1 MKREAR
7 AAGRD
12 ALQDRARGPQSS
24 RYAYP
29 TERVRPDIMADMVNL
44 KVMEATQNDV
54 GFGVARVDSATRQ
67 RLKVAVGDVVEV
79 RGRKTTAAVVQKAN
93 PEDEGK
99 NVIRLE
105 AVIRRNARVSIGDR
119 VEVARVEAPTAEAI
133 TIAPIY
139 SGAPK
144 MDLGPGLE
152 AFVAKALSRRPFVR
166 GDAFVV
172 PGVFLMGGSLLFL
185 VISTTPKGIVV
196 VGPNTLVT
204 IREETVNE
212 AEITAPRVSYE
223 DIGGLREKLSRVREM
238 IELPLK
244 HPELFDRLAISPPK
258 GVLLYGPP
266 GTGKTLIAKAVASEA
281 GAHFISIAG
290 PEIISKYYGESE
302 KELREKFEE
311 AEKHAPSV
319 IFIDE
324 LDSIAPRRDEVV
336 GEVERRVVAQLLTLM
351 DGLSGRGNVIVI
363 AATNREEAIDPA
375 LRRPGRFD
383 REIEIG
389 VPTVEGRRE
398 ILQIHTRGMPIE
410 GSDKERE
417 KLQDELAGITHGFV
431 GADLAALAREAAMRA
446 LRRYLPEIDFDRPI
460 SVSLLERMKVTPV
473 DFREALKQIEPS
485 SLRDVTIEVPSV
497 RWEEVGGLDRV
508 KQDLSESVELPFKNP
523 NAFKNLGIDPP
534 RGILLFGPP
543 GVGKTLLAKAV
554 ATESQAN
561 FISVKGPEV
570 MSKWVGE
577 SEKAIRV
584 IFKKARQASP
594 AVVFIDEADAIAPKR
609 GLQNS
614 SGVTERIV
622 NQLLTSID
630 GLETLERVVVLAAT
644 NRPDIIDEAL
654 LRTGRFDRLIYVAP
668 PDLTARVA
676 ILKVHTKKMP
686 LEGVDIQ
693 ELASRTD
700 GFVGSD
706 LASICRQAGLQALRE
721 TPNAKKVTG
730 RHFDLALQN
739 AHASVDKETLKFYE
753 QFARSVSSV
762 RVTTRRESA
771 EEVIYR

>member
-1 MKREAR
+1 MSD
-7 AAGRD
+7 GV
-12 ALQDRARGPQSS
+12 
-24 RYAYP
+24 
-29 TERVRPDIMADMVNL
+29 TL
-44 KVMEATQNDV
+44 KVAEAAQNDV
-54 GFGVARVDSATRQ
+54 GFGLARLDQATRQ
-67 RLKVAVGDVVEV
+67 RLKVAPGDAVEI
-79 RGRKTTAAVVQKAN
+79 RGRKITAAVVQKGL
-93 PEDEGK
+93 PEDEGRG
-99 NVIRLE
+99 VVRLE
-105 AVIRRNARVSIGDR
+105 AVIRRNGRLSIGDR
-119 VEVARVEAPTAEAI
+119 VEVARAECPVAESI

-144 MDLGPGLE
+144 MDLGAGLE
-152 AFVAKALSRRPFVR
+152 SFVGKALARRPFVR
-166 GDAFVV
+166 GDVFVV

-185 VISTTPKGIVV
+185 VVATNPKGIVQ
-196 VGPNTLVT
+196 VGPNTTVT
-204 IREETVNE
+204 IRPETVNE
-212 AEITAPRVSYE
+212 VEISTPRVSYE
-223 DIGGLREKLSRVREM
+223 DIGGLKDKLSRVREM

-266 GTGKTLIAKAVASEA
+266 GTGKTLIAKAVANEA

-311 AEKHAPSV
+311 AEKHAPTV

-389 VPTVEGRRE
+389 VPTVEGRKE
-398 ILQIHTRGMPIE
+398 ILQIHTRGMPIDA
-410 GSDKERE
+410 SERE
-417 KLQDELAGITHGFV
+417 RERLLDEMAGITHGFV
-431 GADLAALAREAAMRA
+431 GADLAALGREAAMRA
-446 LRRYLPEIDFDRPI
+446 LRRYLPEIDFDKPI
-460 SVSLLERMKVTPV
+460 SVPLLERMKVTPG

-485 SLRDVTIEVPSV
+485 SLRDVAVEVPAV
-497 RWEEVGGLDRV
+497 RWEQVGGLERV
-508 KQDLSESVELPFKNP
+508 KSDLRESVELPFKNP
-523 NAFKNLGIDPP
+523 QAFKTLGIDPP
-534 RGILLFGPP
+534 RGILLYGPP
-543 GVGKTLLAKAV
+543 GVGKTMLAKAV

-577 SEKAIRV
+577 SEKAIRM

-594 AVVFIDEADAIAPKR
+594 AIVFVDEIDAIAPKR

-622 NQLLTSID
+622 NQLLTSVD
-630 GLETLERVVVLAAT
+630 GLESMERVVVLAAT
-644 NRPDIIDEAL
+644 NRPDILDEAL
-654 LRTGRFDRLIYVAP
+654 LRTGRFDRLIYVPP
-668 PDLTARVA
+668 PDAKARLAV
-676 ILKVHTKKMP
+676 LKVHTARMP
-686 LEGVDIQ
+686 LEGVSLE
-693 ELASRTD
+693 ELAARTD

-706 LASICRQAGLQALRE
+706 LASVCREAGVEALRE
-721 TPNAKKVTG
+721 NPQAKKVLS
-730 RHFDLALQN
+730 RHFDAALAR
-739 AHASVDKETLKFYE
+739 AHASVDQETLRFYE
-753 QFARSVSSV
+753 EFARATSAL
-762 RVTTRRESA
+762 RLTRRKGGPNED
-771 EEVIYR
+771 VLYR